1 MYLISFLIWIKVIAG
16 DLGSNAGTRRQ
27 LGL

>member
-16 DLGSNAGTRRQ
+16 DLGSNARTKWQ